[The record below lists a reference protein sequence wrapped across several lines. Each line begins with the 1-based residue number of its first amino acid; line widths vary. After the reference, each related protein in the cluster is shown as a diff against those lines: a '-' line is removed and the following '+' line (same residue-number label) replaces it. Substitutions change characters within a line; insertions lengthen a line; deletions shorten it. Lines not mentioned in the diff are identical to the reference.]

1 MRKAIVFVSVFLLV
15 SLPAAATH
23 EEDVASDA
31 VASAFMQAR
40 EAAHLPK
47 IERMGRNKFHEK
59 ACKNDKRFAAGL
71 INSAVYETSAPA
83 ELSEVARELAV
94 QKYAVTVP
102 ARFGVGVCLSNNSA
116 TPTYSVLIATYE
128 SRWNS
133 FWRTF
138 D

>member
-1 MRKAIVFVSVFLLV
+1 M
-15 SLPAAATH
+15 LPAAATQ

-31 VASAFMQAR
+31 VAVAFMQAR
-40 EAAHLPK
+40 DAAHLPK
-47 IERMGRNKFHEK
+47 LERMGRNKIRERV
-59 ACKNDKRFAAGL
+59 CKNDKRFAAGL
-71 INSAVYETSAPA
+71 INSAFYETSNPA
-83 ELSEVARELAV
+83 ELPEAARKLAL

-102 ARFGVGVCLSNNSA
+102 ARFAVGVCLSNNSS
-116 TPTYSVLIATYE
+116 TPAYSVLIATYE